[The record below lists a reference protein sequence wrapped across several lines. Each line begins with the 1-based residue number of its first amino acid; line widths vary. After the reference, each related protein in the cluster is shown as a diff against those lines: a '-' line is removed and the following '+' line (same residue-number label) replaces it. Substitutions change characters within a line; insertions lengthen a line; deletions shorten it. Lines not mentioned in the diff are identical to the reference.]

1 MISNFQALV
10 HYINGD
16 FKRNILF
23 SAQDATTST
32 GTSSGVTNAIGAIAV
47 GGVAAYILS
56 QVASG
61 QNAQG
66 MGSGFLTG

>member
-1 MISNFQALV
+1 MISNFQASV

-23 SAQDATTST
+23 SAQDATT

-56 QVASG
+56 QVTSG
-61 QNAQG
+61 QTAQG